1 MKLITLGTTMMKKFK
16 FIFISVIV
24 LTLLNCNKS
33 NTVDLS
39 SLQTYHHVA
48 IPLVSAEIDIQDM
61 LERDT
66 GGVVSTGNQGELFLA
81 YTTPPMSMSASEVI
95 TLSDQS
101 FDIDIP
107 LGSLSGVPAGIPFT
121 GTVTVQ
127 DTSSY
132 DFMFPNGEE
141 LTSIDFSSGL
151 LTISVDNS
159 LSHEVSM
166 TFTIPSLLDGASPF
180 TDVLVVPAN
189 NTAITQV
196 NLSSYD
202 LDFTQGNVGFNEFI
216 VQTEAT
222 ITGSGAPISSTDNLT
237 MSFGMSSMNFN
248 QINGDLKYQ
257 HFDLGTEET
266 VFDIFQSSFGALS
279 FQLTNPEIRLDITN
293 SFGFDVYMG
302 MDSMYYEDLSGNF
315 IDHILYD
322 STAQGN
328 LQQAPFYFPVVNQP
342 STPGG
347 TSSNSIVM
355 NASNSSIDELINA
368 TPKQMIFSS
377 SASINLDTNI
387 TNSNYVL
394 SNSEISVSSEILLP
408 LEGYA
413 GGWALGDTLPFDFT
427 VDSLFSSNTTIE
439 ESVIKFVTTNGWPVE
454 VEFTLELLDG
464 SENLLTSIAN
474 QEMIIESGML
484 DANGRVE
491 TPTIKLTELNC
502 DSTCVNNLNLTRY
515 VVLNVSANTDNFS
528 NQQSVKIYNDYTLG
542 IEMAIMVAGRIF

>member
-1 MKLITLGTTMMKKFK
+1 MKNLK
-16 FIFISVIV
+16 FIIFSVV
-24 LTLLNCNKS
+24 LLILINCNKS
-33 NTVDLS
+33 DQIDIS
-39 SLQTYHHVA
+39 SLQTYHYVA

-66 GGVVSTGNQGELFLA
+66 GGVVSTGTQGELFLA
-81 YTTPPMSMSASEVI
+81 YTTPPISMNASEVI
-95 TLSDQS
+95 TISDQS

-107 LGSLSGVPAGIPFT
+107 LGSLSGVPGGLPFS

-127 DTSSY
+127 DTSIY
-132 DFMFPNGEE
+132 NFIFPNGEE

-151 LTISVDNS
+151 LTISIDNN

-166 TFTIPSLLDGASPF
+166 ILSIPSLIDGISPF
-180 TDVLVVPAN
+180 SDVLVAQAN

-202 LDFTQGNVGFNEFI
+202 LDFTQGSTGFNEFV
-216 VQTEAT
+216 VQVEAT
-222 ITGSGAPISSTDNLT
+222 INGSGSTISSNDNLT
-237 MSFGMSSMNFN
+237 MSFGMTSMNFN

-266 VFDIFQSSFGALS
+266 VFDIFQSSLGALS

-293 SFGFDVYMG
+293 SFGFDVYLG
-302 MDSMYYEDLSGNF
+302 MDSMYYEDLSGSF

-322 STAQGN
+322 STAQGI
-328 LQQAPFYFPVVNQP
+328 LQQAPFYFPVVSQP
-342 STPGG
+342 SSPGG
-347 TSSNSIVM
+347 TSSSRIVM

-413 GGWALGDTLPFDFT
+413 GGWALGDTLPFDFK
-427 VDSLFSSNTTIE
+427 VDELFSSNTTIE
-439 ESVIKFVTTNGWPVE
+439 ESVIKFVTTNGWPIE
-454 VEFTLELLDG
+454 VAFTLELLD
-464 SENLLTSIAN
+464 SNESLLTSIAN
-474 QEMIIESGML
+474 QELIIESGVL
-484 DANGRVE
+484 DANGKVE
-491 TPTIKLTELNC
+491 TPTTKVTELFC
-502 DSTCVNNLNLTRY
+502 DSTCVNNLNETKF
-515 VVLNVSANTDNFS
+515 VVINVSANTDDFN
-528 NQQSVKIYNDYTLG
+528 NQQAVKIYNDYKLG

>member
-1 MKLITLGTTMMKKFK
+1 MKMVNLGPSIMKKFK
-16 FIFISVIV
+16 YIFISAIV

-33 NTVDLS
+33 DTVDLS
-39 SLQTYHHVA
+39 TLQTYHYVA

-81 YTTPPMSMSASEVI
+81 YSTPAMSMNASKVI

-107 LGSLSGVPAGIPFT
+107 LGSLSGIPGGVPFT

-127 DTSSY
+127 DTSTY
-132 DFMFPNGEE
+132 DFMFPNSEE
-141 LTSIDFSSGL
+141 LTSVDFSMGL

-166 TFTIPSLLDGASPF
+166 TLTIPSLVDGSSTF
-180 TDVLVVPAN
+180 TDVLVASAN
-189 NTAITQV
+189 STAITQV

-202 LDFTQGNVGFNEFI
+202 LDFTQGNLGFNEFI

-222 ITGSGAPISSTDNLT
+222 IIGSGASISSADNLIL
-237 MSFGMSSMNFN
+237 SFGMSSMNFN
-248 QINGDLKYQ
+248 QIVGDLKYR
-257 HFDLGTEET
+257 HFDIGTEEI

-302 MDSMYYEDLSGNF
+302 MDSMYYEDLSGSF
-315 IDHILYD
+315 LDHILYD

-342 STPGG
+342 LTPGG
-347 TSSNSIVM
+347 TSTSSIVM
-355 NASNSSIDELINA
+355 DATNSSIDQLINA
-368 TPKQMIFSS
+368 TPKQMVFSS

-387 TNSNYVL
+387 TNTNYVL

-464 SENLLTSIAN
+464 SKNLLTSIAN

-491 TPTIKLTELNC
+491 TPTIKLTELFC
-502 DSTCVNNLNLTRY
+502 DSTCVNNLNQTRF

-528 NQQSVKIYNDYTLG
+528 NQQSVKIYNDYKLG
-542 IEMAIMVAGRIF
+542 IEMAIIVAGRIF